1 MNKDVMFSKEI
12 NNEEIR
18 MESTLKYLLYAISAV
33 ALITGA
39 NVLIGGADAVPGSS
53 GPVEA
58 TVDNELRF
66 FSVYWVAF
74 GVFCFWVARNINT
87 QAFFVPFIALF
98 FLLGGIGRLVS
109 TLAIG
114 APASILVP
122 AMVLEFVLPVVIYG
136 LYWKH
141 QKMNIT
147 KHSTGLAS
155 GSRG

>member
-1 MNKDVMFSKEI
+1 
-12 NNEEIR
+12 
-18 MESTLKYLLYAISAV
+18 MESTLKYLLYAISVV
-33 ALITGA
+33 ALVTGA
-39 NVLIGGADAVPGSS
+39 NVLIGGAAAVPGSL

-74 GVFCFWVARNINT
+74 GVFCFWVARNLSS
-87 QAFFVPFIALF
+87 QVFFVPFIALF
-98 FLLGGIGRLVS
+98 FLLGGVGRLVS
-109 TLAIG
+109 TLTIG
-114 APASILVP
+114 APAFVLVP
-122 AMVLEFVLPVVIYG
+122 AMVLEFVLPVVIYW

-141 QKMNIT
+141 RKMNIT